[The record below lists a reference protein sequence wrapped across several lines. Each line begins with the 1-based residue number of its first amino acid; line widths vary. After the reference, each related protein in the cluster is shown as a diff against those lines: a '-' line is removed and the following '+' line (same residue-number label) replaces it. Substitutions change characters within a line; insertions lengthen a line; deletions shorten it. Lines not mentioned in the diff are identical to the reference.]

1 MKMQNTRF
9 GMTNP
14 KKPPFGK
21 KPAAAKE
28 EQIDKMME
36 KGGKKGAK
44 AAVADKKFHK
54 KFGPDEK

>member
-9 GMTNP
+9 GMSNP

-21 KPAAAKE
+21 KPSAAKE
-28 EQIDKMME
+28 EQMDAMMT

-44 AAVADKKFHK
+44 AAAADKKFHK
-54 KFGPDEK
+54 KYGADKK

>member
-9 GMTNP
+9 GMSNP
-14 KKPPFGK
+14 KQPMFSK
-21 KPAAAKE
+21 KPSAAKE
-28 EQIDKMME
+28 EAIDKLME